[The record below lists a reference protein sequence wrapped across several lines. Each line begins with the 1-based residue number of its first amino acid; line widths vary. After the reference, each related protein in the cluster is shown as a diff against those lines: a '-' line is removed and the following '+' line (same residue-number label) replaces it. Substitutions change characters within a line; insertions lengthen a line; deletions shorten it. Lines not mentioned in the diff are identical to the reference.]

1 MAYVMA
7 LERKGKTNDIGIRNR
22 DFAFAEGKRAYG
34 AILEAAVLTVKGE
47 LIYNVN
53 EGIPCFDTAFESPIY
68 LRVWASRVQDRIKRF
83 PFVKDIVSFTYDF
96 DADAGKVE
104 YKAEIETDEG
114 VIEIA
119 GEGGGR

>member
-53 EGIPCFDTAFESPIY
+53 EGIPYFDTAFESPIY

-114 VIEIA
+114 LVEISN
-119 GEGGGR
+119 G